1 VVASHTIKIDGR
13 LPEMN
18 ATTNEARFDGFVGV
32 ESQAASTDAVRLA
45 QYAWL
50 NELPGMVF
58 GLITVVYIVTSLLAL
73 A

>member
-1 VVASHTIKIDGR
+1 
-13 LPEMN
+13 MN
-18 ATTNEARFDGFVGV
+18 ATTNEARFEGFAAV

-50 NELPGMVF
+50 SELPGMVF
-58 GLITVVYIVTSLLAL
+58 GLITVAYIVSSLLAL